1 MLGDFL
7 QLMKPRILVLLVITC
22 FCAML
27 VASGGD
33 LSLVTWDLVV
43 VTCLGLAV
51 SAGGANAINMWFDQD
66 IDKLMERTKKRPVP
80 AGRLSANTA
89 LVFGVLC
96 GVVSFAALYFYVNPL
111 TAYMSLSGYLFYVLI
126 YTMLLKRRTTQN
138 IVIGG
143 AAGAF
148 PPLVG
153 WAAVQDELSLAAW
166 AMFGII
172 FFWTPP
178 HFWALALKKNTD
190 YTKAKVPMLPVI
202 KGEAETK
209 LQIVYYLLILIPIT
223 LGMAIFNG
231 FGFIYLVS
239 AAVLG
244 GYWLYISVQLMKSK
258 TIELAMPCFKFS
270 LYYLA
275 FLFLAMVVDTFI

>member
-1 MLGDFL
+1 MLNDFF
-7 QLMKPRILVLLVITC
+7 QLMKPRILLLLVITC

-33 LSLVTWDLVV
+33 LSLISVKLVV
-43 VTCLGLAV
+43 VTCLGLAI
-51 SAGGANAINMWFDQD
+51 SAGGANAINMWYDRD
-66 IDKLMERTKKRPVP
+66 IDVLMNRTKNRPIP
-80 AGRLSANTA
+80 AGRMKPNTA
-89 LVFGVLC
+89 LVFGIVC
-96 GVVSFAALYFYVNPL
+96 GIVSFVGLYFIVNPL
-111 TAYMSLSGYLFYVLI
+111 TAYMSLSGYLFYVFL
-126 YTMLLKRRTTQN
+126 YTFFLKRRTTQN

-153 WAAVQDELSLAAW
+153 WASVQDELSLAAW

-178 HFWALALKKNTD
+178 HFWALALKKNAD
-190 YTKAKVPMLPVI
+190 YTKANIPMLPVV
-202 KGEAETK
+202 KGVEETK
-209 LQIVYYLLILIPIT
+209 LQIVYYMLILIPIT

-231 FGFIYLVS
+231 FGFIYLIS
-239 AAVLG
+239 AAGLG
-244 GYWLYISVQLMKSK
+244 GYWLYLCVKMLQEDHIDR
-258 TIELAMPCFKFS
+258 AMPCFKFS

-275 FLFLAMVVDTFI
+275 YLFAAMVVDTFI

>member
-1 MLGDFL
+1 MLADFL
-7 QLMKPRILVLLVITC
+7 QLMKPRILLLLVITC

-33 LSLVTWDLVV
+33 LSLVSLELILI
-43 VTCLGLAV
+43 TCLGLAV
-51 SAGGANAINMWFDQD
+51 SAGGANAINMWFDRD
-66 IDKLMERTKKRPVP
+66 IDVLMNRTKNRPIP
-80 AGRLSANTA
+80 AGRMKPKTA
-89 LVFGVLC
+89 LLFGIFCGVLSF
-96 GVVSFAALYFYVNPL
+96 VSLYALVNPL
-111 TAYMSLSGYLFYVLI
+111 TAYMSLSGYLFYVFI
-126 YTMLLKRRTTQN
+126 YTFLLKRRTTQN

-178 HFWALALKKNTD
+178 HFWALALKKNAD
-190 YTKAKVPMLPVI
+190 YTKAKVPMLPVV
-202 KGEAETK
+202 KGVEETK
-209 LQIVYYLLILIPIT
+209 LQIVYYMLILIPVT

-231 FGFIYLVS
+231 FGFIYLIS
-239 AAVLG
+239 ATVLG
-244 GYWLYISVQLMKSK
+244 AYWLYLCVKMLKEPH
-258 TIELAMPCFKFS
+258 IESAMPCFKFS

-275 FLFLAMVVDTFI
+275 YLFAAMVVDTFI